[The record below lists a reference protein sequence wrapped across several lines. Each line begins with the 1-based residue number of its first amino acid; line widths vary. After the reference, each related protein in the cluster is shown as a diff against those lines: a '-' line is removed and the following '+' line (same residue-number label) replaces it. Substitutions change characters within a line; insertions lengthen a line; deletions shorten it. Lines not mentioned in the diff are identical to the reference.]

1 MLAKLAKDYRN
12 DLVAFMGPSGY
23 TVTIPTDGS
32 SESHGLEQRYQD
44 LLKARAPLESYP
56 ISIVDYFKAKDYL
69 SKHPAPIVTY
79 NHVTVDFMKNDPLA
93 IDQTVKDFW
102 SMKFLIPL
110 NDPRFMERVARI
122 WHFLDYATV
131 YRSIPISYP
140 VNLDQGYTPEEIK
153 AKQNY
158 IMNRSGLDR
167 RNFVVSVDN
176 TKLLYQLVNEE
187 FFRGQLPDAE
197 KIHFDYSNRLTKTAG
212 HVRPLIDKYNQQRQQ
227 VYPGKSYVLTM
238 SGDIFNPG
246 FDPGKLH
253 PEAQAKCG
261 ASRLECYL
269 ETLEH
274 EMVHVALYHFG
285 QYQLKRGKRDP
296 IYSSHGALFRGI
308 HKAYFNKDEI
318 YHSYLKTMEQHQQ
331 QQQALEHRQQVTAL
345 PYEKYQS
352 YEIRIGLPVLFVV
365 DYKIFTGR
373 VKRKRKKYAELEAKL
388 PDGSYVPIKIMK
400 DMDHLYNPNKPIAGG
415 NKVALPVAS
424 MADIKAIQQKQDG
437 EDDVPYEKYQ
447 PYELRVGMPVVFLN
461 KGVQYSG
468 RITKVNPRWIH
479 LETKTPNG
487 TYSPADVRVSK
498 DYLYNPNRPK

>member
-1 MLAKLAKDYRN
+1 MLAKLAKDYWK
-12 DLVAFMGPSGY
+12 DLVAFMSPSGY

-32 SESHGLEQRYQD
+32 SESHGLEQRYRD
-44 LLKARAPLESYP
+44 LLKARAPLASYP

-69 SKHPAPIVTY
+69 SKNPAPIVTY
-79 NHVTVDFMKNDPLA
+79 DHLTVDFMKNDPSA

-212 HVRPLIDKYNQQRQQ
+212 HVRPLIGKYNQGKQQ
-227 VYPGKSYVLTM
+227 AYPGKSYVLTM

-296 IYSSHGALFRGI
+296 IYSSHGSLFKAV

-318 YHSYLKTMEQHQQ
+318 YHSYLKTIEQSEQR
-331 QQQALEHRQQVTAL
+331 RQMTDL

-352 YEIRIGLPVLFVV
+352 YEIRAGLPVLFVAQ
-365 DYKIFTGR
+365 DKIFTGR
-373 VKRKRKKYAELEAKL
+373 VKRKRKKYAELEAKM
-388 PDGSYVPIKIMK
+388 PDGSYVFIKIMI
-400 DMDHLYNPNKPIAGG
+400 DLNHLYNPYKPIAGAPTA
-415 NKVALPVAS
+415 VLS
-424 MADIKAIQQKQDG
+424 MATVDDIKAIQVNDF
-437 EDDVPYEKYQ
+437 DIPYQKYQ
-447 PYELRVGMPVVFLN
+447 RNELRNGLPAIFVV
-461 KGVQYSG
+461 KGEMYTG
-468 RITKVNPRWIH
+468 RIKRLRQRWTEMEI
-479 LETKTPNG
+479 LQSDG
-487 TYSPADVRVSK
+487 TYRISDYMVDK
-498 DYLYNPNRPK
+498 DKLYNPQRPI